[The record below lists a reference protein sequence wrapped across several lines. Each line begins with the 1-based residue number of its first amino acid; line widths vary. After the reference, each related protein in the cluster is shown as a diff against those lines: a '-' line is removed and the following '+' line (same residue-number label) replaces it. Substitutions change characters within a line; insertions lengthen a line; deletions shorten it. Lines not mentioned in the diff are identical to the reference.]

1 MKGLN
6 ISRRI
11 QPGLWEVTR
20 RDTGVRFWMAVSNGI
35 TTISYDENYVRLWL
49 SREQDNADPSEPSSP
64 ASDLSA

>member
-11 QPGLWEVTR
+11 QPGLWQVTR

-49 SREQDNADPSEPSSP
+49 SREQDECDPTEPSS

>member
-49 SREQDNADPSEPSSP
+49 SREHDDPP
-64 ASDLSA
+64 AAA

>member
-35 TTISYDENYVRLWL
+35 TTISYDEDYVRLWL
-49 SREQDNADPSEPSSP
+49 SREQDEPP
-64 ASDLSA
+64 AAA

>member
-20 RDTGVRFWMAVSNGI
+20 RDTGVRFWMAVSDGI
-35 TTISYDENYVRLWL
+35 TTISYDEAYVRLWL
-49 SREQDNADPSEPSSP
+49 SREQDDPEGP
-64 ASDLSA
+64 AAA